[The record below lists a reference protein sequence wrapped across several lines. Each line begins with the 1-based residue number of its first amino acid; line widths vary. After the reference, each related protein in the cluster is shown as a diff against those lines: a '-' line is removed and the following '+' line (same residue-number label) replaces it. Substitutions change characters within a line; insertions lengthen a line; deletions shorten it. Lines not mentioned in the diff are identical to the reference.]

1 MIAYLE
7 GRVLLSGKGMLVI
20 KTDSGVGYKVHVTQ
34 PLLSEYGPSD
44 DIALHTHTHVRDDE
58 LTLYGF
64 AVQEEKDWFEM
75 LIKTTGVGPKL
86 GLAILSALPVS
97 QLTDAVLKDNMAA
110 FSQVSGIGRKTA
122 AKLCLD
128 LRDHL
133 KNGRLSVSVESRSAK
148 LVDSGIPVDEDRE
161 LASAL
166 KNMGYQER
174 EIRQVLH
181 QPGDR
186 EDSFEVRLKK
196 ALSLLAPLR

>member
-20 KTDSGVGYKVHVTQ
+20 KTDSGVGYKVHVSQ
-34 PLLSEYGPSD
+34 LLLSKYGPSD

-133 KNGRLSVSVESRSAK
+133 KNGRLSVSVESRSANP
-148 LVDSGIPVDEDRE
+148 VDSGIPVDEDRE

-181 QPGDR
+181 QAGDR

>member
-7 GRVLLSGKGMLVI
+7 GRVLLSGKGMLVV

-86 GLAILSALPVS
+86 GLAILSTLPVS

-133 KNGRLSVSVESRSAK
+133 KNGRLSVSVESRSSN
-148 LVDSGIPVDEDRE
+148 LVDSDFPVDEDKE

-166 KNMGYQER
+166 KNMGYQEK

-181 QPGDR
+181 QAGDR

-196 ALSLLAPLR
+196 SLSLLAPLR

>member
-20 KTDSGVGYKVHVTQ
+20 KTDSGVGYKVHVSQ
-34 PLLSEYGPSD
+34 LLLSKYGPSD

-58 LTLYGF
+58 ITLYGF

-86 GLAILSALPVS
+86 GLAILSTLPVS
-97 QLTDAVLKDNMAA
+97 QLTDAVLKNNMAA
-110 FSQVSGIGRKTA
+110 LSKVSGIGSKTA

-133 KNGRLSVSVESRSAK
+133 KNGRLSVSVESRSANSI
-148 LVDSGIPVDEDRE
+148 DSGIPVDEDRE

-181 QPGDR
+181 QTGDR
-186 EDSFEVRLKK
+186 EDAFEVRLKK

>member
-44 DIALHTHTHVRDDE
+44 GIALHIHTHVRDDD

-133 KNGRLSVSVESRSAK
+133 KNGRLSVSVESRSANP
-148 LVDSGIPVDEDRE
+148 VDSGIPVDEDRE

-181 QPGDR
+181 QAGDR

>member
-20 KTDSGVGYKVHVTQ
+20 QTDSGVGYRVNVTQ

-86 GLAILSALPVS
+86 GLAILSELPVS

-133 KNGRLSVSVESRSAK
+133 KNGRLSVSVESRSANS
-148 LVDSGIPVDEDRE
+148 VDLGIPVDEDRE
-161 LASAL
+161 LASAM

-181 QPGDR
+181 QAGDR

>member
-7 GRVLLSGKGMLVI
+7 GRVILSGNGMLVV

-44 DIALHTHTHVRDDE
+44 YIALHTHTHVRDDE

-64 AVQEEKDWFEM
+64 EVQEEKDWFEM

-97 QLTDAVLKDNMAA
+97 QLTDAVLQDNMAA

-133 KNGRLSVSVESRSAK
+133 KNGRLSVSIESRIGNP
-148 LVDSGIPVDEDRE
+148 VDSGIPVDEDRE

-174 EIRQVLH
+174 EIRQLLH
-181 QPGDR
+181 RAGDR

>member
-7 GRVLLSGKGMLVI
+7 GRVLLSRKGMLVI

-34 PLLSEYGPSD
+34 PLHSEYGPSD

-64 AVQEEKDWFEM
+64 AVQEEKEWFEM

-97 QLTDAVLKDNMAA
+97 QLTDAVLKDNMTA

-133 KNGRLSVSVESRSAK
+133 KNGRLHVSVESRSANP
-148 LVDSGIPVDEDRE
+148 VDSGIPVDEDRE

-174 EIRQVLH
+174 EVHQVLH
-181 QPGDR
+181 QAGDR

>member
-133 KNGRLSVSVESRSAK
+133 KNGRLSVSVESRSANP
-148 LVDSGIPVDEDRE
+148 VDSGIPVDEDRE

-181 QPGDR
+181 QAGDR

>member
-20 KTDSGVGYKVHVTQ
+20 KTDSGVGYKVHVSQ
-34 PLLSEYGPSD
+34 LLLSKYGPSD

-97 QLTDAVLKDNMAA
+97 QLTDAVLKENMAA
-110 FSQVSGIGRKTA
+110 FSRVSGIGRKTA

-133 KNGRLSVSVESRSAK
+133 NNGHLSVSAESRS
-148 LVDSGIPVDEDRE
+148 VNPVNSGIPVDEDRE

-181 QPGDR
+181 QTGDR

>member
-1 MIAYLE
+1 MIAYIE

-20 KTDSGVGYKVHVTQ
+20 KTDSGVGYKVHVTH

-64 AVQEEKDWFEM
+64 AAQEEKHWFEM

-86 GLAILSALPVS
+86 GLAILSTLPLS

-133 KNGRLSVSVESRSAK
+133 KNGRLSVSAESRSAN
-148 LVDSGIPVDEDRE
+148 LVDSGNPVDEDRE

-174 EIRQVLH
+174 EIRQVFH
-181 QPGDR
+181 QLCDM
-186 EDSFEVRLKK
+186 EDLFEVRLKK

>member
-86 GLAILSALPVS
+86 GLAILSTLPVS

-133 KNGRLSVSVESRSAK
+133 KNGRLSVSVESRSANP
-148 LVDSGIPVDEDRE
+148 VDSGIPVDEDRE

-181 QPGDR
+181 QAGDR

-196 ALSLLAPLR
+196 SLSLLAPLR

>member
-1 MIAYLE
+1 
-7 GRVLLSGKGMLVI
+7 MLVI

-133 KNGRLSVSVESRSAK
+133 KNGRLSVSVESRSANP
-148 LVDSGIPVDEDRE
+148 VDTGIPVDEDRE

-181 QPGDR
+181 QSGDR
-186 EDSFEVRLKK
+186 ENAFEVRLKK

>member
-133 KNGRLSVSVESRSAK
+133 KNGRLSVSVESRSTNP
-148 LVDSGIPVDEDRE
+148 VDSSIHFDEDRE

-181 QPGDR
+181 QAGDR

>member
-7 GRVLLSGKGMLVI
+7 GRVLFSGKGMLVI

-34 PLLSEYGPSD
+34 PLFSEYGPSD

-58 LTLYGF
+58 ITLYGF

-133 KNGRLSVSVESRSAK
+133 KNGRLSVSVESRSANP
-148 LVDSGIPVDEDRE
+148 VDSGIPVDEDRE

-181 QPGDR
+181 HAGDR

>member
-1 MIAYLE
+1 MIAYIE
-7 GRVLLSGKGMLVI
+7 GRVLLSEKGMLVI
-20 KTDSGVGYKVHVTQ
+20 KTDSGVGYRVHVNQ
-34 PLLSEYGPSD
+34 LLLSEYGPSD
-44 DIALHTHTHVRDDE
+44 NIALHTHTHVRDGE

-64 AVQEEKDWFEM
+64 AVQDEKDWFEM
-75 LIKTTGVGPKL
+75 LIKTNGVGPKL

-97 QLTDAVLKDNMAA
+97 QLSDAVLKNNMAA
-110 FSQVSGIGRKTA
+110 LSKVSGIGSKTA

-133 KNGRLSVSVESRSAK
+133 KNGRLSVSVEYRSPNQ
-148 LVDSGIPVDEDRE
+148 VDSGIPVDEDRE
-161 LASAL
+161 LGSAL

-181 QPGDR
+181 QAGDS

-196 ALSLLAPLR
+196 ALSLLAPLS

>member
-128 LRDHL
+128 LQDHL
-133 KNGRLSVSVESRSAK
+133 KNGRLSASVESRSANP
-148 LVDSGIPVDEDRE
+148 VDSGIPIDEDKE

-181 QPGDR
+181 QAGDR

>member
-7 GRVLLSGKGMLVI
+7 GRVLLFGKGMLVI

-133 KNGRLSVSVESRSAK
+133 KNGRLSVSVESRSANP
-148 LVDSGIPVDEDRE
+148 VDSGIPVDEDRE

-181 QPGDR
+181 QSGDG
-186 EDSFEVRLKK
+186 EDLFEVRLKK

>member
-44 DIALHTHTHVRDDE
+44 DIALHTYTYVRDDE

-133 KNGRLSVSVESRSAK
+133 KNGRLSVSVESRSANP
-148 LVDSGIPVDEDRE
+148 VDSGIPVDGDRE

-181 QPGDR
+181 QAGDR

>member
-20 KTDSGVGYKVHVTQ
+20 KTDSGVGYKVHVSQ
-34 PLLSEYGPSD
+34 LLLSKYGPSD

-97 QLTDAVLKDNMAA
+97 QLTDAVLKDNIAA

-133 KNGRLSVSVESRSAK
+133 NNGHLSVSAESRS
-148 LVDSGIPVDEDRE
+148 VNPVNSGIPVDEDRE

-181 QPGDR
+181 QTGDR

>member
-133 KNGRLSVSVESRSAK
+133 KNGRLSVSVESRSANS
-148 LVDSGIPVDEDRE
+148 VDSGIPIDEDRE

-174 EIRQVLH
+174 ELRQVLH
-181 QPGDR
+181 QAGDR

>member
-133 KNGRLSVSVESRSAK
+133 KNGRLSVSVESRSANP
-148 LVDSGIPVDEDRE
+148 VDSGIPVDEDRE

-181 QPGDR
+181 QAGDR
-186 EDSFEVRLKK
+186 EDSFEVRL
-196 ALSLLAPLR
+196 

>member
-20 KTDSGVGYKVHVTQ
+20 KTDSGVGYKVHVPQ

-86 GLAILSALPVS
+86 GLAILSVLPVN

-133 KNGRLSVSVESRSAK
+133 KNGRLSVSVESRSANP
-148 LVDSGIPVDEDRE
+148 VDSGIPVDEDRE

-181 QPGDR
+181 QAGDR
-186 EDSFEVRLKK
+186 EDLFEVRLKK